1 MNANVGL
8 IFAILVPISFA
19 LMNVFDSFVIKK
31 KIKHILGF
39 SAVSGLT
46 NIILGIIL
54 ASFLSWENIN
64 FFDLKFPILAGAV
77 YGVQLYVYYGL
88 MLKHDASNAVGL
100 TYLYP
105 ILVSILSFIFIGEK
119 LSLIGYVGAV
129 ITLIGVLSINLRL
142 NRLKISIGIWTVAVV
157 ILTSAL
163 NEFFIKLSTTNISNW
178 HGTAVVSITMG
189 ITILFSITKKNI
201 RKGFLSELKNFK
213 FTLISESLT
222 MIALVTLFVAMS
234 YLPATVVSTIGV
246 TQPLFVLIFES
257 IAVSLGIK
265 ISDDKNWKSKSF
277 SIILIVI
284 GVILT
289 SI

>member
-1 MNANVGL
+1 MNTNVGL
-8 IFAILVPISFA
+8 FFAILVPISFA

>member
-1 MNANVGL
+1 MNTNVGL
-8 IFAILVPISFA
+8 FFAILVPISFA

-129 ITLIGVLSINLRL
+129 ITLIGVLS
-142 NRLKISIGIWTVAVV
+142 T
-157 ILTSAL
+157 
-163 NEFFIKLSTTNISNW
+163 
-178 HGTAVVSITMG
+178 
-189 ITILFSITKKNI
+189 
-201 RKGFLSELKNFK
+201 
-213 FTLISESLT
+213 
-222 MIALVTLFVAMS
+222 
-234 YLPATVVSTIGV
+234 
-246 TQPLFVLIFES
+246 
-257 IAVSLGIK
+257 
-265 ISDDKNWKSKSF
+265 
-277 SIILIVI
+277 
-284 GVILT
+284 
-289 SI
+289 

>member
-1 MNANVGL
+1 MNTNVGL

-64 FFDLKFPILAGAV
+64 FFDLKF
-77 YGVQLYVYYGL
+77 
-88 MLKHDASNAVGL
+88 
-100 TYLYP
+100 
-105 ILVSILSFIFIGEK
+105 SILSFIFIGEK

-178 HGTAVVSITMG
+178 HGRRS
-189 ITILFSITKKNI
+189 
-201 RKGFLSELKNFK
+201 
-213 FTLISESLT
+213 
-222 MIALVTLFVAMS
+222 
-234 YLPATVVSTIGV
+234 
-246 TQPLFVLIFES
+246 
-257 IAVSLGIK
+257 
-265 ISDDKNWKSKSF
+265 
-277 SIILIVI
+277 
-284 GVILT
+284 
-289 SI
+289 